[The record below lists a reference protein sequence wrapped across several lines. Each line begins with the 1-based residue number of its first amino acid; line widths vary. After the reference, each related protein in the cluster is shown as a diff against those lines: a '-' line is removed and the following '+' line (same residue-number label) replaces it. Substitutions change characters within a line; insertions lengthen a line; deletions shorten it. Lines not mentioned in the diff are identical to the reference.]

1 MSNNHS
7 FFRPEV
13 LVAQRN
19 KWTGPVGWVDAMGAG
34 IFSVAGG
41 YNIGRGMMKP

>member
-13 LVAQRN
+13 FVAQRN
-19 KWTGPVGWVDAMGAG
+19 KWTGPV
-34 IFSVAGG
+34 
-41 YNIGRGMMKP
+41 